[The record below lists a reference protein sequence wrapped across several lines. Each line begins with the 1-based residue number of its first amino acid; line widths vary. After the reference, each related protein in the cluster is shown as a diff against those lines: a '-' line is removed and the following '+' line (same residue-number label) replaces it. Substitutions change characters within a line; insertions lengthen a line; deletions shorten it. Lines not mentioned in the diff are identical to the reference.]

1 LAALRL
7 QENAIR
13 KRNLRPLALQSGP
26 AALNF
31 WRSDVV
37 DLNSLTPPEMARL
50 LGRPEGETGRTVADM
65 LNRVNAKIIA
75 TVYQRLRLKPQERI
89 LEIGFGNGKLVRDL
103 VSSAD
108 QLSYAGVD
116 IAETMVADATAF
128 NADLVAAGRATFQLA
143 SAEAL
148 PFPDQ
153 SFDKVFAVNVIYFW
167 PEPIG
172 PLNEIRRILR
182 PGGLSCVAAV
192 VSAPGE
198 PSPPYVRPELGFH
211 SRDRETLL
219 ALHREA
225 GFRHV
230 EVDDDFRE
238 SITLPN
244 GTERQRGYAIILA
257 EP

>member
-1 LAALRL
+1 
-7 QENAIR
+7 
-13 KRNLRPLALQSGP
+13 
-26 AALNF
+26 
-31 WRSDVV
+31 VV
-37 DLNSLTPPEMARL
+37 DLNNLTPSEMARL

-65 LNRVNAKIIA
+65 LNRINAKIIA
-75 TVYQRLRLKPQERI
+75 AVYQRLRLKPKERI

-103 VSSAD
+103 LSYAD

-116 IAETMVADATAF
+116 IAETMVTDATAF

-167 PEPIG
+167 PEPVAA
-172 PLNEIRRILR
+172 LTEIRRMLR
-182 PGGLSCVAAV
+182 PGGVSCIASA
-192 VSAPGE
+192 VSAPDE
-198 PSPPYVRPELGFH
+198 PSPPFARPEFGFH
-211 SRDRETLL
+211 RRDRETLL

-225 GFRHV
+225 GFCHV
-230 EVDDDFRE
+230 EADDDFRE
-238 SITLPN
+238 TITAPD
-244 GTERQRGYAIILA
+244 GTNRKRSYAIILA